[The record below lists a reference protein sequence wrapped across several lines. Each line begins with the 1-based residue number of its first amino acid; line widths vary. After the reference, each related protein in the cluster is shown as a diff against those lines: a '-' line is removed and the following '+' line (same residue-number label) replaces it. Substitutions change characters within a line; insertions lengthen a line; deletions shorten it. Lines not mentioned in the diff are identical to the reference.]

1 MLSYLVVPSLFLVSI
16 ALGLSL
22 AHALE
27 FPGKLRLDEA
37 SYRKVQAIYYP
48 GFAIGGFVGEVGGII
63 MLAVLLYLTPVGS
76 VQFILTCAALAFLI
90 ACHASYWVVTH
101 PVNQAWLKQ
110 TDISGAGRLFF
121 GILAASPADW
131 QHMRNVWEWS
141 HVVRACFATLGFLS
155 LALSIVG

>member
-1 MLSYLVVPSLFLVSI
+1 MPSYLGVVTLFLVSV
-16 ALGLSL
+16 AMGLSL
-22 AHALE
+22 AHVLE

-37 SYRKVQAIYYP
+37 SYREVQAIYYP
-48 GFAIGGFVGEVGGII
+48 GFAIGGLVGEVGGII
-63 MLAVLLYLTPVGS
+63 MLAALLYLTPVGS
-76 VQFILTCAALAFLI
+76 VQFTLNCAALVFLI

-121 GILAASPADW
+121 GFLAASPTDW

-141 HVVRACFATLGFLS
+141 HVVRACFATFGFLS
-155 LALSIVG
+155 LALSIAG